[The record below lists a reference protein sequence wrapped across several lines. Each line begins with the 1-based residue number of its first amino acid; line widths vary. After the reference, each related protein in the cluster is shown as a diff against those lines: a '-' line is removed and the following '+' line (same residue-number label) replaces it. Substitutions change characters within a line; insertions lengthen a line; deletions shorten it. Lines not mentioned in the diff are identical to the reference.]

1 MVEEYFGQK
10 CSSNRDLC
18 QKYKADEKNKMSTN
32 CDLGGNTAV
41 QLSVIY
47 EIEGTFSVLSKMMLH
62 TKTLHTWSPYC
73 TGEVPKKKK
82 NTHLNI
88 RKVIFLPPYLIW
100 FGAQSVSMN
109 PFGSTSVAGE
119 WYAAVSLMSSP
130 TLSIGLLMSPDLG
143 EADGCLHPSGAEAH
157 GGCLAHTWQSLC
169 RFGEIMGH
177 HASILTSAAHP
188 SQCGAEHGR
197 INDLLGEKK
206 HKEAAQTAQCA
217 SIAAQ
222 MAKQCTCG
230 AVLKPANC
238 SRQLW
243 PQLYINTFHLIWGF
257 APACAGNDSR

>member
-1 MVEEYFGQK
+1 MFLKQRCVSKIYH
-10 CSSNRDLC
+10 
-18 QKYKADEKNKMSTN
+18 KADEKNKLSTTGN
-32 CDLGGNTAV
+32 CDLGGGGTAV

-47 EIEGTFSVLSKMMLH
+47 EIEGNLSVLSKIMLH
-62 TKTLHTWSPYC
+62 TKTPWSPYC
-73 TGEVPKKKK
+73 TGEVPKKTKK
-82 NTHLNI
+82 HHNI

-119 WYAAVSLMSSP
+119 RYAAVSLMSSP
-130 TLSIGLLMSPDLG
+130 TLSIGLLMSPDLR
-143 EADGCLHPSGAEAH
+143 EADGCLHPSGAETH

-169 RFGEIMGH
+169 RFGEVMGH
-177 HASILTSAAHP
+177 YASVLTSAAHP

-206 HKEAAQTAQCA
+206 HKEAQTAHCA
-217 SIAAQ
+217 GTAAQ
-222 MAKQCTCG
+222 MAKRCTCG

-243 PQLYINTFHLIWGF
+243 PQLRINTFNLIWGF
-257 APACAGNDSR
+257 APASAGNDSW